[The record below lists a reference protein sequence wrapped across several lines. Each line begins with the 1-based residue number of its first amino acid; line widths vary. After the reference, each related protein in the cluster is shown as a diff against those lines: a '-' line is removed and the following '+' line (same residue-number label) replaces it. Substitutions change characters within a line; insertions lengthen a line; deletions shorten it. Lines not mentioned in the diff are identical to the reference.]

1 MFDIDELERAA
12 EVVHKVLPET
22 PQIRWPLLLQEQKI
36 VRNKRVALIHSGSN
50 IDSGIFAAVLAG

>member
-22 PQIRWPLLLQEQKI
+22 PQIRWPRCCKS
-36 VRNKRVALIHSGSN
+36 KKS
-50 IDSGIFAAVLAG
+50 FAINASH